1 MDYKKLFGNATKFI
15 NDYTIYYNASRP
27 EPGFSGQFLFP
38 ANDETLN
45 AKHLMLHEPKTK
57 NLDWIGEI
65 FPNVEYLNIFSS
77 RKNYKSKLE
86 NIDGINNLSK
96 LKYLQIRDVY
106 VPNIVVNMELI
117 KFFELTSKDLE
128 RLINLTLTNASSEI
142 DYYRITGFS
151 EELNDNFTLKDS
163 SNIKINNLSYLA
175 NIKEGQIYLS
185 GILDENFTYIRYV
198 DKLVDLQKTLRQ

>member
-15 NDYTIYYNASRP
+15 NDYTIYYHAHRP
-27 EPGFSGQFLFP
+27 QPGFTGQSLFP
-38 ANDETLN
+38 GNDETLN

-65 FPNVEYLNIFSS
+65 FPNVEYLDIFSS

-106 VPNIVVNMELI
+106 VKNIVVNMELI
-117 KFFELTSKDLE
+117 KFFELTSKDIE
-128 RLINLTLTNASSEI
+128 RLINVTLTNVSSEI
-142 DYYRITGFS
+142 DYYRITGLS
-151 EELNDNFTLKDS
+151 KELHDNFTLNDLA
-163 SNIKINNLSYLA
+163 NIKINNLSYLT
-175 NIKEGQIYLS
+175 NIKEGQIYLNS
-185 GILDENFTYIRYV
+185 ILDENFTYIKYV
-198 DKLVDLQKTLRQ
+198 DKLVDLQKSLK